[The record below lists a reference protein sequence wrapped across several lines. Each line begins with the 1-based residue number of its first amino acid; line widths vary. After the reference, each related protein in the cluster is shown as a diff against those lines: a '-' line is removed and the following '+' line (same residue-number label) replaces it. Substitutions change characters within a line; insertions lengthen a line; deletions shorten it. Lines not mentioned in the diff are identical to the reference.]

1 MSLNRTAL
9 RLAVIEALRPFGE
22 VMKTNAAEK
31 HWPTAAQDNIADSLI
46 EPWPATDPRARLP
59 FIGVFT
65 DEAHIHNHGAAQDV
79 TFPDQGLHRCI
90 LAIEII
96 VPQTSSGP
104 AGPVLQFVAETNAAA
119 EMFIET
125 IEAQV
130 FQALAVAR
138 LDGALRH
145 ALITIDKVESQT
157 WRDPDSNLK
166 LSARRI
172 EIECRIPELVWP
184 APGAAGLAGLPRPLR
199 DVVNDLP
206 ANSPGRLVAAG
217 IATILDGLPQPPP
230 LEDIRTTI
238 ALSRDGESPASEG
251 IDFTASNSF
260 GG

>member
-22 VMKTNAAEK
+22 VVKTNASEK

-96 VPQTSSGP
+96 VPQTSGGP
-104 AGPVLQFVAETNAAA
+104 DSEVLQFVAETNAAA

-130 FQALAVAR
+130 FQALFAAR

-172 EIECRIPELVWP
+172 EIECRIPEVVWP
-184 APGAAGLAGLPRPLR
+184 NPDASGLARLPQPLR
-199 DVVNDLP
+199 DVANDLP
-206 ANSPGRLVAAG
+206 ATSPGRLMAVG
-217 IATILDGLPQPPP
+217 IARILEGRPALPP
-230 LEDIRTTI
+230 LEDIRTTVV
-238 ALSRDGESPASEG
+238 LSRDDESPPALG
-251 IDFTASNSF
+251 VDFTTANNF
-260 GG
+260 GD

>member
-22 VMKTNAAEK
+22 VIKTSPEVK
-31 HWPTAAQDNIADSLI
+31 RWPTAAEDNIADSLI
-46 EPWPATDPRARLP
+46 EPWPATDARARLP

-65 DEAHIHNHGAAQDV
+65 DDAQIEKHGSAQDV
-79 TFPDQGLHRCI
+79 TFAGQGLHRCT

-104 AGPVLQFVAETNAAA
+104 DGAVLQFVAETNAAA
-119 EMFIET
+119 EVFLEAIEGQIFET
-125 IEAQV
+125 
-130 FQALAVAR
+130 LAAAR

-145 ALITIDKVESQT
+145 ALITIDGVQSRA

-172 EIECRIPELVWP
+172 EIECRIPEPVWP
-184 APGAAGLAGLPRPLR
+184 APGATGLDRLPRPLR
-199 DVVNDLP
+199 NVAADLP
-206 ANSPGRLVAAG
+206 ANSPGRLVAEG
-217 IATILDGLPQPPP
+217 IATILEGTTSLPP
-230 LEDIRTTI
+230 LEEIRTTI
-238 ALSRDGESPASEG
+238 VLERDGESPAPES

-260 GG
+260 GD

>member
-9 RLAVIEALRPFGE
+9 RLAVVEALRPFGE
-22 VMKTNAAEK
+22 VIKTEAAQK
-31 HWPTAAQDNIADSLI
+31 RWPTAAQDNIADSLI
-46 EPWPATDPRARLP
+46 EPWPATDVRARLP

-65 DEAHIHNHGAAQDV
+65 DEANIHNHGAAQDV

-96 VPQTSSGP
+96 VPQTSGGP
-104 AGPVLQFVAETNAAA
+104 DGAVLQFVAETNAAA

-251 IDFTASNSF
+251 IDFTARNSF
-260 GG
+260 GD